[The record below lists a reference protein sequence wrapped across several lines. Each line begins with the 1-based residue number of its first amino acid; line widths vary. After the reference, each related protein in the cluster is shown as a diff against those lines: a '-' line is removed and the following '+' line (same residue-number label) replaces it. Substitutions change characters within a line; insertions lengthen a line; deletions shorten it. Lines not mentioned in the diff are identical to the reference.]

1 MKSIYYA
8 SSYGKL
14 PEFAKKPFGT
24 PNFHFSDV
32 SFLELKVGTA
42 AIDTAQMHSITAN
55 LSSLLGGTFHNTYD
69 FLKPISLDY
78 YTLARIFPRERL
90 NGESIDKWIDS
101 FPSFQSLSQNLTKEL
116 FHSSPWYSIQL
127 QSTEKLT
134 TEDRQL
140 YNNELIIR
148 ILINLASSSIHRS
161 LLPAINHLNSSI
173 SVKRVTDLEESPI
186 IVKRKAFNT
195 RHREFYVTT
204 KVSLSPF
211 ANQPFN
217 LSLLEAIPVQYTMF
231 RQSLLV
237 VRTKENQE
245 CASAMSISINA
256 TLESCDTE
264 NQVSFHSSSKLYD
277 SSVQVRFQIYPG
289 ESVELSWTGKKNL
302 LTMQHYPPDTSYGF
316 HVLPAIIRYKNF
328 EKDLFE
334 TEYLTESVVLNRPI
348 PDLSMPYN
356 VITLVSA
363 VMAFLIG
370 SILNAWIRKHSHR
383 RKANS

>member
-14 PEFAKKPFGT
+14 PEFAKKPFGS

-32 SFLELKVGTA
+32 SLLELKVGTA
-42 AIDTAQMHSITAN
+42 VIGAAQMHNLTAD

-69 FLKPISLDY
+69 FLKPIPLDHD
-78 YTLARIFPRERL
+78 TLARIFPRERL
-90 NGESIDKWIDS
+90 NGESIGKWINS

-116 FHSSPWYSIQL
+116 IHTSPWYSIQL
-127 QSTEKLT
+127 RSTEVMT

-140 YNNELIIR
+140 YNNELSIR

-161 LLPAINHLNSSI
+161 LLPALTGDTIDSRLNSSV
-173 SVKRVTDLEESPI
+173 SVERVTDLEESPI
-186 IVKRKAFNT
+186 IVKRNVFNT
-195 RHREFYVTT
+195 RGREFSVTT

-211 ANQPFN
+211 ASQPLN
-217 LSLLEAIPVQYTMF
+217 LSFFEAIPIQYSMF
-231 RQSLLV
+231 RQSLFI
-237 VRTKENQE
+237 VRTTENQE
-245 CASAMSISINA
+245 CASALSSSIHG
-256 TLESCDTE
+256 TRGSCHTE
-264 NQVSFHSSSKLYD
+264 NQVSFSSSSQLFKFCDD
-277 SSVQVRFQIYPG
+277 SVEVSFQIYPG
-289 ESVELSWTGKKNL
+289 ESVEFSWKGKKNL

-316 HVLPAIIRYKNF
+316 HVLPAIIRYKSL

-363 VMAFLIG
+363 VM
-370 SILNAWIRKHSHR
+370 
-383 RKANS
+383 